1 MKKYRNLW
9 FYLGIVGG
17 CSILIYIILAVGNG
31 LEDKKGLPLKY
42 QGISHWNE
50 FYVSVKDNF
59 HHPLA
64 VLLAQI
70 VTIILMARLF
80 GWLCKLVGQPTVV
93 GEVIAGVI
101 LGPSLVGIYL
111 PQVSAVLFP
120 VKSMGNLNALSQ
132 VGLILYMF
140 IVGMELDLR
149 LLRKKALDVMIISH
163 ASIII
168 PFALGMTLAYFI
180 YQEFAPENISFSSFG
195 LFMGIAMSVTAL
207 PVLAR
212 IVQERGMSRTRL
224 GMLAITCAAA
234 DDITA
239 WCLLSA
245 VIAIVKAGSFLSSL
259 YTIGLSV
266 AYVIFMIKV
275 VKPFVQRITGTIT
288 DKLPPRAV
296 IGMYFLVLVLSS
308 FATELIGIHALFGG
322 FMAGLIMPAHQG
334 FRKGIINKL
343 EDLTLLF
350 LLPLFFV
357 YTGLRTEIGLLSSPG
372 LWLLTLVI
380 ICVAVLGKFV
390 GTTIAAR
397 FVGQGWKDSLVIGIL
412 MNTRGLMELIVLNIG
427 YDLGVLTPEVFTML
441 VIMALVTTAI
451 TGPALNFLN
460 RIFKVEKAQL
470 PIVV

>member
-1 MKKYRNLW
+1 
-9 FYLGIVGG
+9 VGG
-17 CSILIYIILAVGNG
+17 CSILIYLILVVGNG
-31 LEDKKGLPLKY
+31 LGDKSATAIRHESG
-42 QGISHWNE
+42 SHWQQ
-50 FYVSVKDNF
+50 FYVSVIENF

-80 GWLCKLVGQPTVV
+80 GWLCKLIGQPTVV
-93 GEVIAGVI
+93 GEVIAGVL
-101 LGPSLVGIYL
+101 LGPSLVGIYF
-111 PQVSAVLFP
+111 PQISVALFP
-120 VKSMGNLNALSQ
+120 AKSMGNLHALSQ

-149 LLRKKALDVMIISH
+149 LLKKKAVDVMIISH
-163 ASIII
+163 ASIVI
-168 PFALGMTLAYFI
+168 PFVLGMSLAYFI
-180 YQEFAPENISFSSFG
+180 YEEFAPADIPFSSFA

-212 IVQERGMSRTRL
+212 IVQERGMTRTRV

-266 AYVIFMIKV
+266 AYVVIMLRV

-288 DKLPPRAV
+288 DKLPPRTV
-296 IGMYFLVLVLSS
+296 IGTYFVVLVLSS
-308 FATELIGIHALFGG
+308 LATELIGIHALFGG
-322 FMAGLIMPAHQG
+322 FMAGLIMPAHHA

-343 EDLTLLF
+343 DDLTLMF

-357 YTGLRTEIGLLSSPG
+357 YTGLRTEIGLLSTPG
-372 LWLLTLVI
+372 MWLLTLAI
-380 ICVAVLGKFV
+380 IMVAVLGKFV

-427 YDLGVLTPEVFTML
+427 YDLGVLTPQVFTML
-441 VIMALVTTAI
+441 VIMALATTAF
-451 TGPALNFLN
+451 TGPALNLLN
-460 RIFKVEKAQL
+460 RVFRVEKARL
-470 PIVV
+470 PVTI